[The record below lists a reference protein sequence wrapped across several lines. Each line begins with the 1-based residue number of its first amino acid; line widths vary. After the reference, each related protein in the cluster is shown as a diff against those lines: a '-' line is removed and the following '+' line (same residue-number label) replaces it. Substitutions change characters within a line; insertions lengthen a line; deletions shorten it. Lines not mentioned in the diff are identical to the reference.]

1 VTDETQKPPT
11 GEPEPGSTEWL
22 LAQLSGGRIDSRRER
37 REAEA
42 ALEAAGVQ
50 LPDAPAE
57 HLVTET
63 AAPETD
69 ATDAAADEKPRAR
82 FSWETGTLQAVG
94 DDQAEPAPDAFATP
108 GAAPT
113 PQDEAAPLIAPE
125 VPGIPPVP
133 AVPAATSEPS
143 APTPAEQTASA
154 DWQTIGESAPAR
166 DAEGA
171 IPFMWNLS
179 PTQEPDPA
187 VNPRAELPEPAP
199 AEPQFRVAS
208 AAPLVV
214 PKPLAPEAPAE
225 AVPTAPEA
233 PTAPAAPVEAAAAPQ
248 PPTDEPFF
256 PPVPAAPLDEPQL
269 PQPPAAPFAAAQAE
283 SPVAPTESPAAPA
296 APGRPPLPPGTT
308 AHEFDPFAQDLF
320 APRPAASTPV
330 PSVDEF
336 TIPDEGS
343 SAEAS
348 VPASVQASETPHP
361 AEEQQPAEVTS
372 DWSDI
377 ADMLGAHPETV
388 DNAIVSPMPPVNEI
402 LPSFDA
408 VLPRS
413 APAAPS
419 VTAPPPERP
428 ANAPIEHVRGGSSLN
443 RWLLIAAAVLLAILI
458 AVALFTLGRSFAAG
472 HDQAPAAA
480 TRTTTPSP
488 TATTASATPTP
499 TPTASEDQTVA
510 GTGPLAPGQ
519 TYRWDQL
526 RGGECLSP
534 FTSAWAQQF
543 AVVDCNAQHAAQ
555 LVYSA
560 PFAADPAAPFP
571 GEQAITSQ
579 VNLLCSKPGVIDLH
593 AASAYSDVQVVAAY
607 PVTAEQWD
615 SGQRNYF
622 CFVNRASG
630 QPFTSSVAGPGP
642 TE

>member
-1 VTDETQKPPT
+1 VTDETQKPPA

-57 HLVTET
+57 QPAPQT
-63 AAPETD
+63 AAPETGAD
-69 ATDAAADEKPRAR
+69 TAAPETGAAETGADTADEKPRAR

-94 DDQAEPAPDAFATP
+94 DDQAEPAPNAFAAP
-108 GAAPT
+108 AAAPT
-113 PQDEAAPLIAPE
+113 PLDEAAPLIAPE

-133 AVPAATSEPS
+133 AVPAATEP
-143 APTPAEQTASA
+143 APAPAEPTAPA
-154 DWQTIGESAPAR
+154 DWQTAGEPTAAR

-199 AEPQFRVAS
+199 SEPQFRVSS

-225 AVPTAPEA
+225 A
-233 PTAPAAPVEAAAAPQ
+233 APAAPALPAEPAAAPQ
-248 PPTDEPFF
+248 APTDEPFF

-269 PQPPAAPFAAAQAE
+269 PQPPGAPAE
-283 SPVAPTESPAAPA
+283 PA
-296 APGRPPLPPGTT
+296 APGRAPLPPGTT

-348 VPASVQASETPHP
+348 VPASTLTG
-361 AEEQQPAEVTS
+361 EQPVTS

-413 APAAPS
+413 APAAPT
-419 VTAPPPERP
+419 VTAPPPDRP
-428 ANAPIEHVRGGSSLN
+428 ANAPIEHVRGGGSLN
-443 RWLLIAAAVLLAILI
+443 RWLLIAAGVLLAILI
-458 AVALFTLGRSFAAG
+458 AVALFTLGRSVAAG

-488 TATTASATPTP
+488 TAGTASATPTP
-499 TPTASEDQTVA
+499 TPTASEDQAVA

-526 RGGECLSP
+526 RGGECLNP
-534 FTSAWAQQF
+534 FSSAWAQQF

-571 GEQAITSQ
+571 GEQAITNQ

-607 PVTAEQWD
+607 PVTADQWD